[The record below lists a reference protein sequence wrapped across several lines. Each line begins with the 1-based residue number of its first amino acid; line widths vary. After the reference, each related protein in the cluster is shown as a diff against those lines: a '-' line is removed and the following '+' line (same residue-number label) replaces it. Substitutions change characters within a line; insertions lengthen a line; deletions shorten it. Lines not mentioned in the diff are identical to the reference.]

1 MRPFSLA
8 VEGWREINHSFAL
21 VNQYQ
26 LLELK
31 QYPQIRLFH
40 DDLPLFDPRW
50 SREHNNAGFSTGQQA
65 QIRSVPPFPGGRAD
79 VVYRIGFPFRLQAAD
94 AGRLVVFVT
103 SENHKFYPQDF
114 HPGPRDDAARVV
126 TPSSWSRS
134 GLLENGFRDVEVV
147 PHGVDPAIFRP
158 VDALE
163 AQRYRSSLG
172 IDGGVMFLNVSAM
185 SFNKGVDL
193 LIVAFCT
200 LRQKYEDIRL
210 VLKDQSNLYGATAKA
225 LVEDLKRQLPHL
237 LTRDALAAIHLL
249 SRNLDLSE
257 LRLLY
262 GAADAYVSPYRA
274 EGFNLPP
281 LEAAACGTPIIVTGG
296 GSTDDYF
303 DASLALRVDSR
314 RMSSDELGIYLEP
327 SLEHLVAN
335 MEAIIL
341 EQAKFDLEA
350 GRRRVAERFSWNQA
364 TRRLV
369 DVMTS

>member
-1 MRPFSLA
+1 MTPFSLV
-8 VEGWREINHSFAL
+8 VEGWRDINHSYAL

-31 QYPQIRLFH
+31 AYPEITLYH

-50 SREHNNAGFSTGQQA
+50 SRERNNAGFSAEQQSR
-65 QIRSVPPFPGGRAD
+65 IRSVPSSPGGGAD

-114 HPGPRDDAARVV
+114 YPGARDATARLV

-134 GLLENGFRDVEVV
+134 GLLEKGFRDVQVV
-147 PHGVDPAIFRP
+147 PHGVDGGVFHP

-172 IDGGVMFLNVSAM
+172 VTGEVMFLNVSAM

-200 LRQKYEDIRL
+200 LRQKYADISL

-225 LVEDLKRQLPHL
+225 LVEDLKGQLPRL
-237 LTRDALAAIHLL
+237 LTRDALGAIHLL
-249 SRNLDLSE
+249 SRNLDLPE

-281 LEAAACGTPIIVTGG
+281 LEAAACATPIIVTAG

-303 DASLALRVDSR
+303 HPDFALKTESR
-314 RMSSDELGIYLEP
+314 KISSDELGIYLEP
-327 SLEHLVAN
+327 SLDHLIAN

-341 EQAKFDLEA
+341 GRAKLDLEA
-350 GRRRVAERFSWNQA
+350 GRRRIAERFSWKQA
-364 TRRLV
+364 TRRLL
-369 DVMTS
+369 DVMSS